1 MISKLKNISIIFLSI
16 LILIITYLTFVGFNT
31 DKFNNFFSSKIQN
44 ENPEI
49 SLKFKKIKFYLEP
62 LKLNFKIQTL
72 SPNLSI
78 KNYNVEIQEIYATIS
93 LISFFQNQNSLDKI
107 NIRTDDIKITNLI
120 KILRIYRNN
129 FQTIILDKVVKNG
142 EIKLNIDLEL
152 DKKGKLRENFNIQG
166 NVKKFEISYLNK
178 VSKISTDFDFVYFN
192 NKTSISNG
200 TIIYEGVKF
209 FTDFIKISKD
219 NNNLFLVEGNL
230 KTNNAEINT
239 KLISEKILGNSQ
251 YIESKKINVDSSS
264 EISFN
269 INRKAKITNFSITST
284 SKIKNI
290 KLLLDQ
296 KIIKKIFKSSDKI
309 EFVNQVLEINAKFK
323 NFSRPNDGNIS
334 INGSGKFFINSV
346 ADDINYTY
354 KKGKNGHNIELLAK
368 LDNNEFYLDQLNFKK
383 KKKQNSLLEIKFKIN
398 KDKSILFNKIILK
411 NDNNVFN
418 LSNLNFSSKLKIKS
432 LEKIN
437 FNFKNTNGKLNYISV
452 IKNNNSYIIS
462 GESFDGSELINNI
475 VNGNKNKNY
484 LSNLN
489 SIIRINLKKFY
500 IDNENYLI
508 NVNGNFN
515 ITKNKISSLN
525 LKSSF
530 LNGEE
535 LILQK
540 KTNDQNEQ
548 IINMYTKYPKPLLK
562 RYKFVKGFEGGI
574 FDFQSIKKN
583 DVSHS
588 LLIIDNFKVKEVPVL
603 AKILTLAS
611 LQGIADLLTGEGIR
625 FTDFEMSFKSE
636 DNKMIISEIYA
647 IGPAI
652 SLMLDGYVEK
662 NKFTSL
668 KGTLVPA
675 TTINRT
681 ISSIPLL
688 GDILVGK
695 KVGEGVFGVSFK
707 VKGSPKNLKTT
718 VNPIKTLTP
727 RFITRTLEK
736 IKKN

>member
-1 MISKLKNISIIFLSI
+1 MISKLKKIAILFLSI
-16 LILIITYLTFVGFNT
+16 LILTIMYLTFVGFNT
-31 DKFNNFFSSKIQN
+31 DKFNNFFSNKIKN

-62 LKLNFKIQTL
+62 LKLNFIVQTL
-72 SPNLSI
+72 SPDLSI
-78 KNYNVEIQEIYATIS
+78 KNYNVKIQEIYATMS
-93 LISFFQNQNSLDKI
+93 LISFFQKQNSLEKI
-107 NIRTDDIKITNLI
+107 NVKTEDIKIKNLI

-152 DKKGKLRENFNIQG
+152 DKKGKLKDNFNIQG
-166 NVKKFEISYLNK
+166 NVEKFEISYLNK
-178 VSKISTDFDFVYFN
+178 VSKINSDFDFVYFN
-192 NKTSISNG
+192 NKTTISNG
-200 TIIYEGVKF
+200 AIKYEGVKF
-209 FTDFIKISKD
+209 VTDSIKISK
-219 NNNLFLVEGNL
+219 NNNNIFLVEGNL
-230 KTNNAEINT
+230 RTNNAEINT
-239 KLISEKILGNSQ
+239 KLISEKIFGNSQ
-251 YIESKKINVDSSS
+251 YIESKKINVDSNS

-269 INRKAKITNFSITST
+269 INNKAKITNFSIIST

-290 KLLLDQ
+290 KLSLDQ
-296 KIIKKIFKSSDKI
+296 KIIKKVFRSSDKI
-309 EFVNQVLEINAKFK
+309 EFVDQVLDINVKLK
-323 NFSRPNDGNIS
+323 NFSKLNDGNIS
-334 INGSGKFFINSV
+334 INGSGKFLIDGV

-354 KKGKNGHNIELLAK
+354 KKNKNSHNIKLLAK

-383 KKKQNSLLEIKFKIN
+383 KKKQNSSLETNFKIN
-398 KDKSILFNKIILK
+398 KDQSILFNKITLK
-411 NDNNVFN
+411 NNKNIFD
-418 LSNLNFSSKLKIKS
+418 LSKLNFSSNLKIKS

-437 FNFKNTNGKLNYISV
+437 FNFENTNSKLNHISV
-452 IKNNNSYIIS
+452 IKNNNSYIVS
-462 GESFDGSELINNI
+462 GESFDGSRLINNI
-475 VNGNKNKNY
+475 VNGTKNKNY
-484 LSNLN
+484 LSNVN
-489 SIIRINLKKFY
+489 STIKIDLKKLY

-508 NVNGNFN
+508 NLNGNLN
-515 ITKNKISSLN
+515 ITKNKVSSLN
-525 LKSSF
+525 IKSSF

-535 LILQK
+535 LILHK
-540 KTNDQNEQ
+540 KTNNQNEQ
-548 IINMYTKYPKPLLK
+548 IFNMYTKYPKPLLK
-562 RYKFVKGFEGGI
+562 RYKFIKGFEGGI

-588 LLIIDNFKVKEVPVL
+588 VLIIDNFKVKEVPVL

-625 FTDFEMSFKSE
+625 FTDFEMKFKSE
-636 DNKMIISEIYA
+636 KNKILISEIYA

>member
-1 MISKLKNISIIFLSI
+1 MISKLKKIAILFLSI
-16 LILIITYLTFVGFNT
+16 LILTIMYLTFVGFNT
-31 DKFNNFFSSKIQN
+31 DKFNNFFSNKIKN

-62 LKLNFKIQTL
+62 LKLNFIVQTL
-72 SPNLSI
+72 SPDLSI
-78 KNYNVEIQEIYATIS
+78 KNYNVKIQEIYATIS
-93 LISFFQNQNSLDKI
+93 LISFFQKQNSLEKI
-107 NIRTDDIKITNLI
+107 NVKTEDIKIKNLI

-152 DKKGKLRENFNIQG
+152 DKKGKLKDNFNIQG
-166 NVKKFEISYLNK
+166 NVEKFEISYLNK
-178 VSKISTDFDFVYFN
+178 VSKINSDFDFVYFN
-192 NKTSISNG
+192 NKTTISNCA
-200 TIIYEGVKF
+200 IKYEGVKF
-209 FTDFIKISKD
+209 VTDSIKISK
-219 NNNLFLVEGNL
+219 NNNNIFLVEGNL
-230 KTNNAEINT
+230 RTNNAKINT
-239 KLISEKILGNSQ
+239 KLISEKIFGNSQ
-251 YIESKKINVDSSS
+251 YIESKKINVDSNS

-269 INRKAKITNFSITST
+269 INNKAKITNFSIIST

-290 KLLLDQ
+290 KLSLDQ
-296 KIIKKIFKSSDKI
+296 KIIKKVFKRSDKI
-309 EFVNQVLEINAKFK
+309 EFVDQVLDINIKLK
-323 NFSRPNDGNIS
+323 NFRKLNDGNIS
-334 INGSGKFFINSV
+334 INGSGKFLIDGV

-354 KKGKNGHNIELLAK
+354 KKNKNSHNIKLLAK

-383 KKKQNSLLEIKFKIN
+383 KKKQNSSLETNFKIN
-398 KDKSILFNKIILK
+398 KDQSILFNKITLK
-411 NDNNVFN
+411 NNKNIFD
-418 LSNLNFSSKLKIKS
+418 LSKLNFSSNLKIKS

-437 FNFKNTNGKLNYISV
+437 FNFENTNSKLNHISV
-452 IKNNNSYIIS
+452 IKNNNSYIVS
-462 GESFDGSELINNI
+462 GESFDGSRLINNI
-475 VNGNKNKNY
+475 VNGTKNKNY
-484 LSNLN
+484 LSNVN
-489 SIIRINLKKFY
+489 STIKIDLKKLY

-508 NVNGNFN
+508 NLNGNLN
-515 ITKNKISSLN
+515 ITKNKVSSLN
-525 LKSSF
+525 IKSSF

-535 LILQK
+535 LILHK
-540 KTNDQNEQ
+540 KTNNQNEQ
-548 IINMYTKYPKPLLK
+548 IFNMYTKYPKPLLK
-562 RYKFVKGFEGGI
+562 RYKFIKGFEGGI

-588 LLIIDNFKVKEVPVL
+588 VLIIDNFKVKEVPVL

-625 FTDFEMSFKSE
+625 FTDFEMKFKSE
-636 DNKMIISEIYA
+636 KNKILISEIYA